1 VKRPTPWGLAIGV
14 ALAIPVLIEARTLL
28 VWLGYDVPLDVYAPV
43 AIAVVGLLAL
53 AIWTFGEEGGGREGN
68 PSRA

>member
-1 VKRPTPWGLAIGV
+1 MKRPTPWGLAIGV

-28 VWLGYDVPLDVYAPV
+28 VWFGVDVPLDVYAPV
-43 AIAVVGLLAL
+43 AIVVVGLGAVAL
-53 AIWTFGEEGGGREGN
+53 WTFGEEGDDREGN

>member
-1 VKRPTPWGLAIGV
+1 MKRPSPAGLLVGA
-14 ALAIPVLIEARTLL
+14 ALAIPVFIEARTLL
-28 VWLGYDVPLDVYAPV
+28 VWFGVDVPLDVYAPV
-43 AIAVVGLLAL
+43 AVAVVGLLAL